1 MSKQCQILKDN
12 NTEYLITVTTASNE
26 VKHVGY
32 KYMDVV
38 SVIRMVRR
46 FSKEK
51 QMQLFFVYHHLMF
64 CINMLS
70 KVKGCPITGNVN
82 ANINREAPKT
92 RN

>member
-1 MSKQCQILKDN
+1 MSKQRQILKDN
-12 NTEYLITVTTASNE
+12 NTEYLVSVTTN
-26 VKHVGY
+26 GY
-32 KYMDVV
+32 KYMNAV
-38 SVIRMVRR
+38 SVIRMVRM

-70 KVKGCPITGNVN
+70 KVKGCSITGNVN